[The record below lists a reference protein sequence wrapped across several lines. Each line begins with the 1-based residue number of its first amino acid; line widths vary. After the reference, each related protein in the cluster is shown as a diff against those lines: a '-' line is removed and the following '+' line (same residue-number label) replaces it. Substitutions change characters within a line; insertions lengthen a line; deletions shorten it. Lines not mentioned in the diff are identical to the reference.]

1 MTSPIPAPYD
11 AAASYR
17 DFGQQLLRMIQ
28 SGQITPQRANE
39 LKAPVFEAVRLG
51 NTPEGQQA
59 MRAAIDTARD
69 VLPMKGYD
77 PAAMYRNIGSQLANA
92 IKSGQMTVQ
101 QAQQLQAPLFDA
113 VKLGNTAGGWAQM
126 TSAYNRAID
135 AIRNASPAQPQGGL
149 TQAQQPQSPVMPP
162 QEIVVSQPPMPQP
175 PEREVIGYP
184 KPDYLSG
191 IGSFLAN
198 LGKGMGNAP
207 MQPKFIGQHFTGD
220 APPPGKK
227 YIETPEGLVPVPIND
242 VPVKPAM
249 GPGLGRALGMP
260 MQGVGMAP
268 QMPQG
273 MTLSNVPRQFTQEE
287 ILGITSMPQRPQG
300 VGMAPQMPMKPQG
313 LTLSNVPQQP
323 PQLTPVS
330 APIKQLGMAMGG
342 LMNKYYG
349 GGEC

>member
-59 MRAAIDTARD
+59 MRAAIGTAQD
-69 VLPMKGYD
+69 ALPMKGYD

-92 IKSGQMTVQ
+92 VKSGQMTVQ
-101 QAQQLQAPLFDA
+101 QAQQLQAPLFEA
-113 VKLGNTAGGWAQM
+113 VKLGNTAPGYARM
-126 TSAYNRAID
+126 NSAYNSAID

-149 TQAQQPQSPVMPP
+149 TQAQQPQSSVMPP
-162 QEIVVSQPPMPQP
+162 QEIVVSRPPMPQP

-249 GPGLGRALGMP
+249 GPGIGASLGSMQPAPMP
-260 MQGVGMAP
+260 QG
-268 QMPQG
+268 QPQG
-273 MTLSNVPRQFTQEE
+273 MTLSNVPRQ
-287 ILGITSMPQRPQG
+287 
-300 VGMAPQMPMKPQG
+300 
-313 LTLSNVPQQP
+313 LTLSNVPVQAAPQQP